1 MKYKRICRILVLS
14 IILALLIPASA
25 IPAYAVGEFIGLYPN
40 QGRIGDWI
48 EVDGQNFEPN
58 TVFYLYLSSDKA
70 ELDDLIGFDVT
81 AYKHVVTAMTDE
93 TGSFTHTYHFQVPDA
108 LTDGDVIEDVHGG
121 TYYVYATHFLS
132 EFIVEF
138 AGLVVLNGEIELDLE
153 EGTVG
158 TEVTISGVGL
168 RSEQQITITYDDD
181 EIAIA
186 SGDEQ
191 TDGEGS
197 FTCTIIIPESPFG
210 SHTIIVADV
219 SGNKPEAEFSVQ
231 PEITIDPTTQAAGK
245 EIDISG
251 TGFGKRETIT
261 ITFDGYE
268 IPTTPENLSANN
280 LGSFSGSFM
289 VPFRDSP
296 GISTI
301 EALDSS
307 YNSAAAQLTVLAG
320 ISVSPVTNSTSP
332 GHVGT
337 EITLRGTAFTPN
349 TTVTVTYSNNDEII
363 PIDTTSTDDYGSFLL
378 YFDVPPSLAG
388 SHDIIATDGVSTV
401 TATFIMESELP
412 PMPIPLLPEGGST
425 ASAETHFDWEEVEDV
440 SQPITYTL
448 QVATDKD
455 FTNIVLEKEG
465 LTETEYTLTAEE
477 MLASTEK
484 TAPYY
489 WRVKAVDGA
498 SNESAWTY
506 QMSFYVGVSWTALP
520 SWAWYILYALGA
532 VLLAILGFWLRKR
545 RAEKKGTK

>member
-1 MKYKRICRILVLS
+1 MKYKRICRILSLS
-14 IILALLIPASA
+14 IILALLVPASA
-25 IPAYAVGEFIGLYPN
+25 IPTHAAGESIGLHPN
-40 QGRIGDWI
+40 QGRIGDRI
-48 EVDGQNFEPN
+48 EVEGKNFDPS
-58 TVFYLYLSSDKA
+58 TVLRLYFSSEKA
-70 ELDDLIGFDVT
+70 DEDDLIDFDITTYEQILTVT
-81 AYKHVVTAMTDE
+81 TDSE
-93 TGSFTHTYHFQVPDA
+93 GSFVKTYTFTLPDA

-121 TYYVYATHFLS
+121 IYYVYAVYLHS
-132 EFIVEF
+132 EFIVAIKGF
-138 AGLVVLNGEIELDLE
+138 TVLNGEIELDLE

-168 RSEQQITITYDDD
+168 RPEQQITITYDDD

-186 SGDEQ
+186 SGDNQ

-197 FTCTIIIPESPFG
+197 FTCTIIIPESPSG
-210 SHTIIVADV
+210 SHIIIVADV

-231 PEITIDPTTQAAGK
+231 PDITIDPTTQAAGA
-245 EIDISG
+245 EINISG
-251 TGFGKRETIT
+251 TGFGKRKIIT

-268 IPTTPENLSANN
+268 IPTTPETLSANN
-280 LGSFSGSFM
+280 LGSFSGSCM
-289 VPFRDSP
+289 VPFRDSL
-296 GISTI
+296 GISII

-307 YNSAAAQLTVLAG
+307 CIGTTVELTVLAG
-320 ISVSPVTNSTSP
+320 ISVSPTTSSTSP
-332 GHVGT
+332 GHVGV
-337 EITLRGTAFTPN
+337 EITLLGTAFTPN
-349 TTVTVTYSNNDEII
+349 TTVTVTYSNNDETI

-378 YFDVPPSLAG
+378 HFDVPPSLAG
-388 SHDIIATDGVSTV
+388 SHDIIVTDGVSTV
-401 TATFIMESELP
+401 TAAFFMESQLP

-425 ASAETHFDWEEVEDV
+425 AEAETHFDWEEVEDI

-455 FTNIVLEKEG
+455 FTSIVLEKEG
-465 LTETEYTLTAEE
+465 LTQTEYTLTAEE